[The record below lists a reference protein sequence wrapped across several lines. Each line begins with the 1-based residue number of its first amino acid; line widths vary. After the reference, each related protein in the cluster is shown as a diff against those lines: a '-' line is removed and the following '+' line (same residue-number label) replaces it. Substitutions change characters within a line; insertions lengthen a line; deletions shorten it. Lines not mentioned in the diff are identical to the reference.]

1 MKILINESQYK
12 SILNEFMGSID
23 STKFIKIFKKFL
35 EDKNLVIFFEDLRE
49 FKGSVAIN
57 PPETNFDE
65 YQNIFSEIEKFI
77 QTYGWFIS
85 SYLVGYNDI
94 KDISFLNSNK
104 LVDWLKTIDSNIELN
119 YITLFLEK
127 KYTEQNENQNIFYH
141 VTDKKNTE
149 KIMTYGLRPRSSQNK
164 LFNYSDRIYLA
175 NNVKVA
181 YHINK
186 LFKDPESKTDYGKE
200 GVVVFEV
207 TLPNSFKTYVDPQA
221 PYSSYTLEPIPPKYI
236 EIYDYLN

>member
-175 NNVKVA
+175 NNIKVA

-186 LFKDPESKTDYGKE
+186 LFKDPESKNDYGKE

>member
-12 SILNEFMGSID
+12 RILNEFMGSID

-127 KYTEQNENQNIFYH
+127 KYTEQNEGQNIFYH

-175 NNVKVA
+175 NNIKVA

-186 LFKDPESKTDYGKE
+186 LFKDPESKNDYGKE